1 MAIFGGKKSVLQR
14 VESARWKSD
23 EDKKETLD
31 EFKKSGTRASDALP
45 LMFHADVS
53 VRQVAVGLFVAG
65 ATQNDAMTLARAM
78 LTKTSAQRTFAGRV
92 FGQLS
97 AEVVEPV
104 VEKLLGDKNQQLVR
118 LAWEV
123 ALALTGP
130 AGIRY
135 LSRAVTE
142 APIALQAPALRRL
155 LQTADPASIVPVLI
169 EAATSGD
176 ARKVAPSIDALSKV
190 DDASVMDLMLELFQ
204 GQDATAREQ
213 ALSYLTRAAQSQ
225 PKLLRGKM
233 LKLLAEGED
242 ATRRACIEVLLSA
255 GDPSE
260 ILVELFEF
268 MHELLGW
275 IRTRIVHTLQTFPD
289 QLLDPTLALLVHE
302 NENVRSTALMVAE
315 AFNDPR
321 LVGPLCRM
329 LRDPDWWLKVSACDS
344 LGQLADPRAVP
355 FLVQALDDD
364 DCCWAAVE
372 ALGRI
377 GDHSA
382 LAPVTRLLT
391 SDRPELRLET
401 VAACVG
407 FEEPKLLELL
417 EAVRT
422 QDKSAQVRTRA
433 AEVAR
438 DLAHKLGRQLK
449 TGPEAVTVSASDM
462 DNPMDQ
468 LLVRMREV
476 DASDLHVQVG
486 EQPLVRNG
494 GKLTRLEGLPELEAE
509 RTKSMVE
516 SVLTAKQ
523 RAILHEQGEV
533 DFCYS
538 IPEVG
543 RYRANAFVHRLGT
556 AATFRAIPNVPPT
569 FSDLRMPGHLTEVL
583 DYHQGLI
590 LVSGPASSGKSTTLA
605 AFVNLINET
614 KAVHVITLEEP
625 IEFVH
630 PAKTGL
636 VNQRESGKHTVSFHR
651 ALRGALREDPD
662 VIMVGEL
669 RDPETIRLAM
679 EAAETGHVVIT
690 TMHTTSAIQT
700 VDRLIASFPPEE
712 QPQVRMG
719 LSDALKWVV
728 CQSLVPKMDGSGRVA
743 VFEILKG
750 TFGLGTL
757 IRDNKTYQIPSLMQ
771 IGRNLG
777 MQTVDMA
784 LMELVES
791 KLISPETAWRRA
803 DNQEQFAGLCP
814 PEFIE
819 QMLTGGEE

>member
-1 MAIFGGKKSVLQR
+1 MAIFGGKKSVLAR
-14 VESARWKSD
+14 VENARWKND
-23 EDKKETLD
+23 EDKKSTLE
-31 EFKKSGTRASDALP
+31 EFKKSDTKPSDALP
-45 LMFHADVS
+45 LMFHADAG

-65 ATQNDAMTLARAM
+65 ASQHEAMTLARTM

-97 AEVVEPV
+97 GEIVEPV
-104 VEKLLGDKNQQLVR
+104 VEKLLGDKNAQLVR

-130 AGIRY
+130 AGVRY

-155 LQTADPASIVPVLI
+155 LQTAQPDQIVPVLI

-176 ARKVAPSIDALSKV
+176 ARKIAPAIDALTKV
-190 DDASVMDLMLELFQ
+190 DDPQVMDLMLELFQ
-204 GQDATAREQ
+204 GDDATAREQ
-213 ALSYLTRAAQSQ
+213 ALGYLRRAARVQ
-225 PKLLRGKM
+225 PKMLREKM

-242 ATRRACIEVLLSA
+242 ATRRACIDVLLEA
-255 GDPSE
+255 GDPQE
-260 ILVELFEF
+260 ILTELFLF

-275 IRTRIVHTLQTFPD
+275 IRTRIVHTLQTFTV
-289 QLLDPTLALLVHE
+289 LLDPTLALLVHE
-302 NENVRSTALMVAE
+302 DENVRSTALMVAE

-344 LGQLADPRAVP
+344 LGQLADKRAVP
-355 FLVQALDDD
+355 FLVQALDDE

-407 FEEPKLLELL
+407 FMEPKLLELL

-422 QDKSAQVRTRA
+422 QDPASQVRTRA

-438 DLAHKLGRQLK
+438 DLAHKLGRELQ
-449 TGPEAVTVSASDM
+449 TGPEAVTAKASDM
-462 DNPMDQ
+462 SNPMDQ

-486 EQPLVRNG
+486 EQPIVRNG
-494 GKLTRLEGLPELEAE
+494 GKLSRLEGLPELPAE
-509 RTKSMVE
+509 RTQVMVE
-516 SVLTAKQ
+516 SVLTKKQ
-523 RAILHEQGEV
+523 LAVLHEEGEV

-569 FSDLRMPGHLTEVL
+569 FSDLRIPGHLTEVL

-636 VNQRESGKHTVSFHR
+636 VNQRESGKHTESFHR

-712 QPQVRMG
+712 QAQVRMG

-728 CQSLVPKMDGSGRVA
+728 CQSLVPRMDGEGRVA

-757 IRDNKTYQIPSLMQ
+757 IRDSKTYQIPSLMQ

-791 KLISPETAWRRA
+791 KLIAPETAWRRA
-803 DNQEQFAGLCP
+803 DNQEAFAGLCP

-819 QMLTGGEE
+819 QMMTGGEVE